1 MAQYFF
7 HLHNG
12 HDILLDSEG
21 MELDGLVEVVA
32 QALKE
37 ARSLISHDALDGHIN
52 LHQRIEVEAPVGTVV
67 HRLNFSDAV
76 HILEKAG

>member
-12 HDILLDSEG
+12 HDVLLDSEG
-21 MELDGLVEVVA
+21 MMLDGIEAVTV

-37 ARSLISHDALDGHIN
+37 ARSLISHDVLEGCVN
-52 LHQRIEVEAPVGTVV
+52 LHQSIEVEAPVGTVV
-67 HRLNFSDAV
+67 HRLAFVDAV
-76 HILEKAG
+76 TFLKGAG

>member
-12 HDILLDSEG
+12 HDVLLDSEG
-21 MELDGLVEVVA
+21 MELEGLEAVA
-32 QALKE
+32 TQALKE
-37 ARSLISHDALDGHIN
+37 ARSLISHDALEGHIN

-67 HRLNFSDAV
+67 HRLNFADAI
-76 HILEKAG
+76 HMLENVD